1 MDLIYTNASGV
12 DQGVLEAY
20 ELDMAFGTDENDF
33 ECTVD
38 SSDHCCEPG
47 SKIYAEGEEYG
58 GVVDSIAVD
67 TENEQITYKGR
78 TWHGVLEGKVICPEA
93 GQDYLVLSG
102 EANQVLAQLIQMID
116 SEDIFQASTADSGIE
131 IHAYQMP
138 RYVYAYTGIRGMLK
152 AAGGK
157 LHIAWNGSHAELS
170 VLPAMDYSQDEEFD
184 ASQTTFSL
192 EQQYNPVNHL
202 ICLGQGDL
210 AERVVIHVF
219 CDENGGVQPY
229 ATTETPIQDSDYI
242 LDTSQQ
248 VLFGIDE
255 VMEKLDFPSAETVI
269 NYDRLTSRP
278 ADWSTDPTKYFRKDT
293 EGDAVSYKAVDW
305 VTIEY
310 LVQRI
315 QPYDWSVNF
324 ANYFTR
330 SGDNYS
336 AVTGVT
342 AYTLQTVKPSDWAS
356 KYASYFRR
364 SGNSYV
370 EVAPVVTER
379 YIAQSKQPK
388 DWWTNYKAY
397 YYFYS
402 DGVTTEYKETDGV
415 NYNVY
420 NLQTRQPTDWTEQ
433 YSSYY
438 RKSTAAELKK
448 ESWIKYRQVE
458 SVTQKTTNSKG
469 QTVTTQVAPK
479 WKAKKYYTAQQ
490 KEKAPA
496 WNAVT
501 RYTYSRTESAPTW
514 SANTFYTKVENS
526 PPAWAASTYYTKVDE
541 KVAPPFGSEPFFRA
555 VEDHYATMIESALE
569 RIEEAH
575 EASPMEISLEE
586 SDMVYDIGDIVG
598 VLEPTSGISATQEIV
613 KKVIKITNDDIRIT
627 YEVK

>member
-20 ELDMAFGTDENDF
+20 DLDMAFGKDENNF

-47 SKIYAEGEEYG
+47 SKIYAVGEEYG

-67 TENEQITYKGR
+67 TESEQITYKGR
-78 TWHGVLEGKVICPEA
+78 TWHGVLEGKVICPEE

-102 EANQVLAQLIQMID
+102 EANQVLAQLIPMID

-157 LHIAWNGSHAELS
+157 LHIEWNGSHVELS

-210 AERVVIHVF
+210 ADRAVIHVF

-255 VMEKLDFPSAETVI
+255 VMEKLDYPSAETVI

-278 ADWSTDPTKYFRKDT
+278 ADWSTDPTKYFRLDT
-293 EGDAVSYKAVDW
+293 DRDEVSYKAVDW

-324 ANYFTR
+324 ASYYTR

-379 YIAQSKQPK
+379 YIAQAKQPK

-402 DGVTTEYKETDGV
+402 DGVTTEYKETDGI

-420 NLQTRQPTDWTEQ
+420 NLQTRQPTDWAEQ

>member
-1 MDLIYTNASGV
+1 MDLIYTDARGV
-12 DQGVLEAY
+12 DIGVLEAY
-20 ELDMAFGTDENDF
+20 ELDMAFGKDENDF

-67 TENEQITYKGR
+67 TEAEKITYKGR
-78 TWHGVLEGKVICPEA
+78 TWHGVLEGKVICPEE

-102 EANQVLAQLIQMID
+102 EANQVLGQIISLID
-116 SEDIFQASTADSGIE
+116 AEDIFTASTADSGID
-131 IHAYQMP
+131 IHAYQVP
-138 RYVYAYTGIRGMLK
+138 RYVYAYTGIRNMLK

-157 LHIAWNGSHAELS
+157 LHMQWTGSHVELS

-210 AERVVIHVF
+210 AERAVIHIF

-229 ATTETPIQDSDYI
+229 ANAETPIQDSDYI

-248 VLFGIDE
+248 VMTGIDE
-255 VMEKLDFPSAETVI
+255 IMETLDYPSAEIVI
-269 NYDRLTSRP
+269 NYDPLTAKP
-278 ADWSTDPTKYFRKDT
+278 EDWETNCSGYFRRDT

-305 VTIEY
+305 EVIEY
-310 LVQRI
+310 ALQKM
-315 QPYDWSVNF
+315 QPYDWTVNF

-330 SGDNYS
+330 SDDNYS
-336 AVTGVT
+336 AVSGTTV
-342 AYTLQTVKPSDWAS
+342 YTLQSVKPSDWNS

-364 SGNSYV
+364 SGSSYTEV
-370 EVAPVVTER
+370 EAVVSEAYVRQTR
-379 YIAQSKQPK
+379 QPA
-388 DWWTNYKAY
+388 DWWSNYKEY

-402 DGVTTEYKETDGV
+402 DGVTSEYKQTDGIS
-415 NYNVY
+415 YNIY
-420 NLQTRQPTDWTEQ
+420 NLQTRQPTDWAEQ

-448 ESWIKYRQVE
+448 ESWKIYRQVE
-458 SVTQKTTNSKG
+458 AATKKTTNAKG
-469 QTVTTQVAPK
+469 QTVTKQVAPT
-479 WKAKKYYTAQQ
+479 WKARKYYTAKQM
-490 KEKAPA
+490 EKAPT

-501 RYTYSRTESAPTW
+501 RYTFTRTESAPAW
-514 SANTFYTKVENS
+514 AANTYYTKVENNA
-526 PPAWAASTYYTKVDE
+526 PAWAANTYYTKVDE
-541 KVAPPFGSEPFFRA
+541 KVAPAWGSETFYRA
-555 VEDHYATMIESALE
+555 VEDHYATMIKSALE
-569 RIEEAH
+569 RMEEAH
-575 EASPMEISLEE
+575 ESSPMEISLEE
-586 SDMVYDIGDIVG
+586 SDTVYDIGDIVG
-598 VLEPTSGISATQEIV
+598 VIEPTTGISATQEIV
-613 KKVIKITNDDIRIT
+613 KKVIKITNDDIKIT

>member
-1 MDLIYTNASGV
+1 MDLIYTNASGI

-229 ATTETPIQDSDYI
+229 AVNDPPIQDSDYI

-278 ADWSTDPTKYFRKDT
+278 ADWSTECTKYFRKDT

-379 YIAQSKQPK
+379 YIAQAKQPK

-402 DGVTTEYKETDGV
+402 DGVTTEYKETDGI

-575 EASPMEISLEE
+575 ESSPMEISLEE

-613 KKVIKITNDDIRIT
+613 KKVIKITNDDIKIT

>member
-20 ELDMAFGTDENDF
+20 DLDMAFGKDENNF

-47 SKIYAEGEEYG
+47 SKIYAVGEEYG

-67 TENEQITYKGR
+67 TESEQITYKGR
-78 TWHGVLEGKVICPEA
+78 TWHGVLEGKVICPEE

-102 EANQVLAQLIQMID
+102 EANQVLAQLIPMID

-157 LHIAWNGSHAELS
+157 LHIEWNGSHVELS

-210 AERVVIHVF
+210 ADRAVIHVF

-255 VMEKLDFPSAETVI
+255 VMEKLDYPSAETVI
-269 NYDRLTSRP
+269 NYDQLTSRP
-278 ADWSTDPTKYFRKDT
+278 DDWSTECTKYFRKDT

-324 ANYFTR
+324 ASYYTR
-330 SGDNYS
+330 SEDNYS

-356 KYASYFRR
+356 KYADYFRKN
-364 SGNSYV
+364 GNSYV
-370 EVAPVVTER
+370 AVAPVVTER

-402 DGVTTEYKETDGV
+402 DGVTTEYKETDGI

-420 NLQTRQPTDWTEQ
+420 NLQTRQPTDWADQ

-438 RKSTAAELKK
+438 RKSTAAEFKK
-448 ESWIKYRQVE
+448 ESWKTYRQVE
-458 SVTQKTTNSKG
+458 AVTKKTTNAKG

-479 WKAKKYYTAQQ
+479 WKARKYYTAQQ

-514 SANTFYTKVENS
+514 AANTFYTKVENS
-526 PPAWAASTYYTKVDE
+526 APAWAASTYYTKVDQ
-541 KVAPPFGSEPFFRA
+541 KVAPPFGSEQFFRA
-555 VEDHYATMIESALE
+555 VEDHYATLIESALE

-575 EASPMEISLEE
+575 ESSPMEISLEE
-586 SDMVYDIGDIVG
+586 SDTVYDIGDIVG

-613 KKVIKITNDDIRIT
+613 KKVIRINNDDIKIT

>member
-20 ELDMAFGTDENDF
+20 DLDMAFGKDENNF

-47 SKIYAEGEEYG
+47 SKIYAVGEEYG

-67 TENEQITYKGR
+67 TESEQITYKGR
-78 TWHGVLEGKVICPEA
+78 TWHGVLEGKVICPEE

-102 EANQVLAQLIQMID
+102 EANQVLAQLIPMID
-116 SEDIFQASTADSGIE
+116 LEDIFQASTADSGIE

-157 LHIAWNGSHAELS
+157 LHIEWNGSHVELS

-184 ASQTTFSL
+184 ASQTNFSL

-210 AERVVIHVF
+210 ADRAVIHVF

-255 VMEKLDFPSAETVI
+255 VMEKLDYPSAETVI

-278 ADWSTDPTKYFRKDT
+278 ADWSTDPTKYFRLDT
-293 EGDAVSYKAVDW
+293 DRDEVSYKAVDW

-324 ANYFTR
+324 ASYYTR

-356 KYASYFRR
+356 KYADYFRKN
-364 SGNSYV
+364 GNSYV
-370 EVAPVVTER
+370 AVAPVVTER
-379 YIAQSKQPK
+379 YIAQARQPK

-402 DGVTTEYKETDGV
+402 DGVTTEYKETDGI

-420 NLQTRQPTDWTEQ
+420 NLQTRQPTDWADQ

-448 ESWIKYRQVE
+448 ESWKTYRQVE
-458 SVTQKTTNSKG
+458 AVTKKTTNAKG
-469 QTVTTQVAPK
+469 QTVTIQIAPK
-479 WKAKKYYTAQQ
+479 WKARTYYTAQQ

-514 SANTFYTKVENS
+514 AANTFYTKEENS
-526 PPAWAASTYYTKVDE
+526 APAWAASTYYTKVDQ
-541 KVAPPFGSEPFFRA
+541 KVAPPFGSEQFFRA
-555 VEDHYATMIESALE
+555 VEDHYATLIESALE

-575 EASPMEISLEE
+575 ESSSMEISLEE
-586 SDMVYDIGDIVG
+586 SDTVYDIGDIVG

-613 KKVIKITNDDIRIT
+613 KKVIRITNDDIKVT

>member
-20 ELDMAFGTDENDF
+20 DLDMAFGVDENNF

-47 SKIYAEGEEYG
+47 SKIYAVGEEYG
-58 GVVDSIAVD
+58 GVVDSIAMD
-67 TENEQITYKGR
+67 TENEKITYKGR
-78 TWHGVLEGKVICPEA
+78 TWHGVLEGKVICPEE
-93 GQDYLVLSG
+93 GQDYLVLTG
-102 EANQVLAQLIQMID
+102 EANQVLAELIPVLD
-116 SEDIFQASTADSGIE
+116 AGDIFQASTDDSGIE

-157 LHIAWNGSHAELS
+157 LHMAWTGTHVELS
-170 VLPAMDYSQDEEFD
+170 VIPAMDYSQDEEFD
-184 ASQTTFSL
+184 PSQTTFSL

-210 AERVVIHVF
+210 AERAVIHIF

-229 ATTETPIQDSDYI
+229 TLTDPPIQDGDYI

-248 VLFGIDE
+248 AMTGIDE
-255 VMEKLDFPSAETVI
+255 VMEILDYPSAETVI
-269 NYDRLTSRP
+269 NYIPLTAAP
-278 ADWSTDPTKYFRKDT
+278 ADWATNCTDYFLQDT
-293 EGDAVSYKAVDW
+293 ENDAVSYKSVDW
-305 VTIEY
+305 DVIEY
-310 LVQRI
+310 ALQKI

-330 SGDNYS
+330 SGDSYS
-336 AVTGVT
+336 AVSGTA
-342 AYTLQTVKPSDWAS
+342 AYTLLTVKPSDWKS
-356 KYASYFRR
+356 KYTSYFTH
-364 SGNSYV
+364 SGNSYAAV
-370 EVAPVVTER
+370 TPVVTEKYTR
-379 YIAQSKQPK
+379 QTKKPK

-402 DGVTTEYKETDGV
+402 DGVVSEYKQTDGV
-415 NYNVY
+415 SYNIY
-420 NLQTRQPTDWTEQ
+420 NLQTRQPTDWAEQ

-448 ESWIKYRQVE
+448 EPWIKYRQVE
-458 SVTQKTTNSKG
+458 AVTKKTTNASG

-479 WKAKKYYTAQQ
+479 WKARKYYTAQQ

-514 SANTFYTKVENS
+514 ASNTYYIKTENN
-526 PPAWAASTYYTKVDE
+526 PPTWAANTYYTKVDE
-541 KVAPPFGSEPFFRA
+541 KAAPRWTHGTYFRA
-555 VEDHYATMIESALE
+555 VEDHYATMVASALE
-569 RIEEAH
+569 RLEEAH

-598 VLEPTSGISATQEIV
+598 VLEPTTGISATQEIT
-613 KKVIKITNDDIRIT
+613 KKVITISNDDIRIT

>member
-1 MDLIYTNASGV
+1 
-12 DQGVLEAY
+12 
-20 ELDMAFGTDENDF
+20 
-33 ECTVD
+33 
-38 SSDHCCEPG
+38 
-47 SKIYAEGEEYG
+47 
-58 GVVDSIAVD
+58 
-67 TENEQITYKGR
+67 
-78 TWHGVLEGKVICPEA
+78 
-93 GQDYLVLSG
+93 
-102 EANQVLAQLIQMID
+102 
-116 SEDIFQASTADSGIE
+116 
-131 IHAYQMP
+131 
-138 RYVYAYTGIRGMLK
+138 MLK

-157 LHIAWNGSHAELS
+157 LHIEWNGSHAELS

-184 ASQTTFSL
+184 SSQTTFEL
-192 EQQYNPVNHL
+192 EQQYNPVNHI

-210 AERVVIHVF
+210 AARAVIHIF

-248 VLFGIDE
+248 VLSGIDE
-255 VMEKLDFPSAETVI
+255 IMEKLDFPSAETVI

-278 ADWSTDPTKYFRKDT
+278 ADWSTNCISYFQQDT
-293 EGDAVSYKAVDW
+293 DGDAVSYKAVDW

-336 AVTGVT
+336 AVTGTT
-342 AYTLQTVKPSDWAS
+342 AYTLQTVKPSDWAGN
-356 KYASYFRR
+356 YTAYFRR
-364 SGNSYV
+364 SGNSYA
-370 EVAPVVTER
+370 EVAPVETETYTR
-379 YIAQSKQPK
+379 QTKQPA
-388 DWWTNYKAY
+388 DWWSNYKAY
-397 YYFYS
+397 FFLYS

-415 NYNVY
+415 NYTIY
-420 NLQTRQPTDWTEQ
+420 NLQTRQPTDWAEQ
-433 YSSYY
+433 YGSYY

-448 ESWIKYRQVE
+448 ESWKQYRQVE

-479 WKAKKYYTAQQ
+479 WKARKYYTAKQM
-490 KEKAPA
+490 EKAPA
-496 WNAVT
+496 WDAVT
-501 RYTYSRTESAPTW
+501 RYTYAKKESAPTW
-514 SANTFYTKVENS
+514 AANTYYTKVENNA
-526 PPAWAASTYYTKVDE
+526 PTWTANTYYTKVDE
-541 KVAPPFGSEPFFRA
+541 KVAPPFAGGTYFRA

-575 EASPMEISLEE
+575 ESSPMEISLEE

-598 VLEPTSGISATQEIV
+598 VLEPTTGISATQEIT
-613 KKVIKITNDDIRIT
+613 KKIIKITNDDIKIT